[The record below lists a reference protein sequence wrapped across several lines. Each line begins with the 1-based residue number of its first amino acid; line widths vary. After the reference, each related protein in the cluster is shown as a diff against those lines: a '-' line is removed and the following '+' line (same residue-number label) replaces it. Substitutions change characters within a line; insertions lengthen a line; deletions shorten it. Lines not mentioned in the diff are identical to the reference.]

1 MEQELKNALDR
12 LEERLEEK
20 QCCNISTSSIVYSH
34 ASLDDYISI
43 SYRTSPKADH
53 TSFHASGSIAE
64 CLTKIH
70 SHISSIPAKADR
82 ERAEF
87 YKLVTRAAEF
97 GKSID
102 MDESLI
108 NPLEEMAKK
117 LASNAV
123 TFQPIGGAAVGRTA
137 FAQDLNDEIPF

>member
-12 LEERLEEK
+12 LEERLEELG
-20 QCCNISTSSIVYSH
+20 CCSISSH
-34 ASLDDYISI
+34 ALIYSYLSLDDYISI
-43 SYRTSPKADH
+43 SYRVSPKAEQ
-53 TSFHASGSIAE
+53 SVFSYYGPIAE
-64 CLTKIH
+64 CLNKAH

-87 YKLVTRAAEF
+87 YKLVARAAEF

-117 LASNAV
+117 LASNAL
-123 TFQPIGGAAVGRTA
+123 TDQS
-137 FAQDLNDEIPF
+137 DEIPF

>member
-12 LEERLEEK
+12 LEERLEEL
-20 QCCNISTSSIVYSH
+20 QCCNISTTSIVHSH
-34 ASLDDYISI
+34 ATLDDYIGI
-43 SYRTSPKADH
+43 SYRVSPKADM
-53 TSFHASGSIAE
+53 TSFSVAGPIAE
-64 CLTKIH
+64 CLNKIH

-87 YKLVTRAAEF
+87 YKLVSRAAEF

-117 LASNAV
+117 LASNAL
-123 TFQPIGGAAVGRTA
+123 THQ
-137 FAQDLNDEIPF
+137 FAGDEIPF

>member
-20 QCCNISTSSIVYSH
+20 QCCNIHTSSVIYSH
-34 ASLDDYISI
+34 AMLDDYIRI
-43 SYRTSPKADH
+43 SYRTSPKADPI
-53 TSFHASGSIAE
+53 TFAATGSIAE

-87 YKLVTRAAEF
+87 YKLVARAAEF

-123 TFQPIGGAAVGRTA
+123 TFQPIGGEAVGRTA

>member
-12 LEERLEEK
+12 IEERLEEK
-20 QCCNISTSSIVYSH
+20 QCCNIFTSSIVYSH
-34 ASLDDYISI
+34 AMLDDYIRI
-43 SYRTSPKADH
+43 AYRTSPKADPI
-53 TSFHASGSIAE
+53 SFSANGSIAE
-64 CLTKIH
+64 CLTKIL

-87 YKLVTRAAEF
+87 YKLVARAAEF

-117 LASNAV
+117 LASNALTDQSITV
-123 TFQPIGGAAVGRTA
+123 IRDDTYG
-137 FAQDLNDEIPF
+137 NDIPF

>member
-1 MEQELKNALDR
+1 MEQELKNALDS

-20 QCCNISTSSIVYSH
+20 QCCNISTTSVVYSH
-34 ASLDDYISI
+34 ASLDDYIGI
-43 SYRTSPKADH
+43 SYRVSPKADI
-53 TSFHASGSIAE
+53 TSFSVSGSIAE

-87 YKLVTRAAEF
+87 YKLVARAAEF

-117 LASNAV
+117 LASNALA
-123 TFQPIGGAAVGRTA
+123 FQPAG
-137 FAQDLNDEIPF
+137 DEIPF